1 MDNGATAYRMA
12 QRAIADLKVAV
23 LKILY
28 EYDAGDGLKN
38 AEIGR
43 RLGIYGGHARHG
55 GHVSRTLLAKM
66 ESDGTVVQDGDT
78 KCWKLRI
85 R

>member
-1 MDNGATAYRMA
+1 MDNAATAYRMA
-12 QRAIADLKVAV
+12 QRAIADLKAAV
-23 LKILY
+23 LRVLD
-28 EYDAGDGLKN
+28 EYDAGDGLTN

-43 RLGIYGGHARHG
+43 RLGIYGGHARHE

-66 ESDGTVVQDGDT
+66 ESDGTVAQDRDT
-78 KCWKLRI
+78 KCWQLRV